1 MAVPYFYEA
10 LLTNNPS
17 SFTLSE
23 ESSKHCVQVLR
34 MKEGDRI
41 DITNGIGQL
50 FEATILHADKK
61 RTSVQIDST
70 KTIAPALQKITLGIS
85 LLKNA
90 TRLEWLFEKATEMGV
105 HTIVPLICDHTIH
118 ERFKTE
124 RMQNIL
130 QSAMIQSQQVW
141 LPILAEPTP
150 FDQFLANYTASQKII
165 AHCEPQEKTNIKQL
179 AVKDDCILLIG
190 PEGDFSTKEIELALS
205 QNYEAI
211 HLGPTRLRTE
221 TAGLFALSVLKK
233 F

>member
-10 LLTNNPS
+10 LLINNPS

-150 FDQFLANYTASQKII
+150 FDQFLANYTASQKLI
-165 AHCEPQEKTNIKQL
+165 AHCEPQEKTNIKKL

>member
-1 MAVPYFYEA
+1 MSVPYFYEA
-10 LLTNNPS
+10 NLTSNPS
-17 SFTLSE
+17 VYTLSE
-23 ESSKHCVQVLR
+23 ETSKHCVQVLR
-34 MKEGDRI
+34 MKAGDLM
-41 DITNGIGQL
+41 DLTNGIGQL
-50 FEATILHADKK
+50 FEATIQLADK
-61 RTSVQIDST
+61 RNTTVQIQAQ
-70 KTIAPALQKITLGIS
+70 KTIAPTSQKITLGIS
-85 LLKNA
+85 LLKNV
-90 TRLEWLFEKATEMGV
+90 TRLEWLLEKATEMGV

-141 LPILAEPTP
+141 LPILSEPTP
-150 FDQFLANYTASQKII
+150 FDQFLANYNATQKLI
-165 AHCEPQEKTNIKQL
+165 AHCEPQEKTNIKNL
-179 AVKDDCILLIG
+179 EVADDCILLIG
-190 PEGDFSTKEIELALS
+190 PEGDFSPKEIEWALS

>member
-150 FDQFLANYTASQKII
+150 FDQFLANYTASQKLI
-165 AHCEPQEKTNIKQL
+165 AHCEPQEKTNIKKL

>member
-70 KTIAPALQKITLGIS
+70 KTIAPALQRITLGIS

-150 FDQFLANYTASQKII
+150 FDQFLANFTASQKII

-205 QNYEAI
+205 QYYEAI

>member
-1 MAVPYFYEA
+1 MPVPYFYEA
-10 LLTNNPS
+10 NLTSNPS
-17 SFTLSE
+17 VYTLSE
-23 ESSKHCVQVLR
+23 ETSKHCVQVLR
-34 MKEGDRI
+34 MKAGDRM
-41 DITNGIGQL
+41 DLTNGIGQL
-50 FEATILHADKK
+50 FEATIQLADK
-61 RTSVQIDST
+61 RNTTVQIQAQ
-70 KTIAPALQKITLGIS
+70 KTIAPTSQKITLGIS
-85 LLKNA
+85 LLKNV
-90 TRLEWLFEKATEMGV
+90 TRLEWLLEKATEMGV

-141 LPILAEPTP
+141 LPILSEPTP
-150 FDQFLANYTASQKII
+150 FDQFLANYKAAQKLI
-165 AHCEPQEKTNIKQL
+165 AHCEPQEKTNIKNL
-179 AVKDDCILLIG
+179 EVADDCILLIG
-190 PEGDFSTKEIELALS
+190 PEGDFSPKEIEWALS

>member
-1 MAVPYFYEA
+1 
-10 LLTNNPS
+10 
-17 SFTLSE
+17 
-23 ESSKHCVQVLR
+23 
-34 MKEGDRI
+34 
-41 DITNGIGQL
+41 
-50 FEATILHADKK
+50 
-61 RTSVQIDST
+61 
-70 KTIAPALQKITLGIS
+70 
-85 LLKNA
+85 
-90 TRLEWLFEKATEMGV
+90 
-105 HTIVPLICDHTIH
+105 
-118 ERFKTE
+118 
-124 RMQNIL
+124 
-130 QSAMIQSQQVW
+130 

-150 FDQFLANYTASQKII
+150 FDQFLANYTASQKLI